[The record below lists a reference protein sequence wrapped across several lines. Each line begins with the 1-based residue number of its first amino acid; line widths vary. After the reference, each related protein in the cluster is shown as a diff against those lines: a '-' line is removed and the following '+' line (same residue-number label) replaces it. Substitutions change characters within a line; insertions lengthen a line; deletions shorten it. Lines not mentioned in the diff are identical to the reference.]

1 MSRLDERPIVD
12 SSAERHALVRSRVF
26 VGGMVAGVLVFMAV
40 AGFFPRLD
48 GADGFV
54 LPAAIIGAVS
64 PIIGYRSY
72 QLQRDRLT
80 RDAGT
85 ARRLEVFFR
94 ANLIA
99 MAITET
105 AALFGLVVHAL
116 TGSMLTLLGVLMHV
130 LLAGA
135 LWPTVE
141 KLESFGVGAGPGTN
155 P

>member
-1 MSRLDERPIVD
+1 MSRVGERPVD
-12 SSAERHALVRSRVF
+12 DGRAERDALGRSRVV
-26 VGGMVAGVLVFMAV
+26 VGGMVAGVLVLTAV
-40 AGFFPRLD
+40 AGFIPRLD
-48 GADGFV
+48 GAEAFV

-64 PIIGYRSY
+64 PIIAYRMY

-85 ARRLEVFFR
+85 ARRHEVFLR
-94 ANLIA
+94 ANVIA

-105 AALFGLVVHAL
+105 AALFGLIVHAL
-116 TGSMLTLLGVLMHV
+116 TGSLLTLLGVLMHV

-141 KLESFGVGAGPGTN
+141 KLESFGASAGPGSN